1 MKCLERIKVSNMD
14 VKDFDYYLDESLIA
28 QSPLK
33 DRPTCRLML
42 VNRED
47 NSIEDKHFY
56 DILDYLKPGD
66 VLVRNDT
73 KVIPARLFGVKDET
87 GAHVEVLI
95 LKQLEDD
102 IYECLCGNAKAI
114 KVGSTI
120 IFKENVLTAT
130 CLKVLD
136 EGIRHLK
143 FHYHGIFLEVLEEV
157 GETPLPPYIHQ
168 KEQEEGAYQ
177 TVYAKHSGSSAAP
190 TAGFHFDDNLFK
202 KCEEKGVIIVDITLH
217 IGLGT
222 FRPVKVSKVEEHKMH
237 SEQYEISESAAKI
250 LNLALKEHR
259 RIIPIG
265 TTSMRTLEANYK
277 KYGCFVS
284 TKEATDIFITP
295 GFKPFVSNALIT
307 NFHLPKSTLLMLVSA
322 FSSLELMK
330 KAYVHATEEKYRFFS
345 FGDAM
350 FIYG

>member
-1 MKCLERIKVSNMD
+1 MD
-14 VKDFDYYLDESLIA
+14 VKEFDYPLDESLIA
-28 QSPLK
+28 QFPLK
-33 DRPTCRLML
+33 ERSSCRLML
-42 VNRED
+42 VNKANGR
-47 NSIEDKHFY
+47 IEDKHFY
-56 DILDYLKPGD
+56 DIVDYLKPGD

-73 KVIPARLFGVKDET
+73 RVIPARLFGLKEKT

-102 IYECLCGNAKAI
+102 TYECLCGNAKTI
-114 KVGSTI
+114 KVGTNI
-120 IFKENVLTAT
+120 IFKENVLNAT

-143 FHYHGIFLEVLEEV
+143 FHYQGIFLEVLEEV

-168 KEQEEGAYQ
+168 KEQEENAYQ
-177 TVYAKHSGSSAAP
+177 TVYARHSGSSAAP
-190 TAGFHFDDNLFK
+190 TAGFHFDDELFK
-202 KCEEKGVIIVDITLH
+202 KCEEKGVIIVDVTLH

-237 SEQYEISESAAKI
+237 SEQYEISEIAANT

-265 TTSMRTLEANYK
+265 TTSMRTLEANFK
-277 KYGCFVS
+277 KYGRFVP
-284 TKEATDIFITP
+284 TKESTDIFITP
-295 GFKPFVSNALIT
+295 GYEPFVSSALIT

-330 KAYVHATEEKYRFFS
+330 KAYEHATEEKYRFFS

-350 FIYG
+350 FIYD

>member
-1 MKCLERIKVSNMD
+1 MD
-14 VKDFDYYLDESLIA
+14 VKEFDYPLDESLIA
-28 QSPLK
+28 QFPLK
-33 DRPTCRLML
+33 ERSSCRLML
-42 VNRED
+42 VNKANGR
-47 NSIEDKHFY
+47 IEDKHFY
-56 DILDYLKPGD
+56 DIVDYLKPGD

-73 KVIPARLFGVKDET
+73 RVIPARLFGLKEKT

-102 IYECLCGNAKAI
+102 TYECLCGNAKTI
-114 KVGSTI
+114 KVGTNI
-120 IFKENVLTAT
+120 IFKENVLSAT

-143 FHYHGIFLEVLEEV
+143 FHYQGIFLEVLEEV

-168 KEQEEGAYQ
+168 KEQEENAYQ
-177 TVYAKHSGSSAAP
+177 TVYARHSGSSAAP
-190 TAGFHFDDNLFK
+190 TAGFHFDDELFK
-202 KCEEKGVIIVDITLH
+202 KCEEKGVIIVDVTLH

-237 SEQYEISESAAKI
+237 SEQYEISEIAANT

-265 TTSMRTLEANYK
+265 TTSMRTLEANFK
-277 KYGCFVS
+277 KYGRFVP
-284 TKEATDIFITP
+284 TKESTDIFITP
-295 GFKPFVSNALIT
+295 GYEPFVSSALIT

-322 FSSLELMK
+322 FSFLELMK
-330 KAYVHATEEKYRFFS
+330 KAYEHATEEKYRFFS

-350 FIYG
+350 FIYD

>member
-1 MKCLERIKVSNMD
+1 MD
-14 VKDFDYYLDESLIA
+14 VKEFDYPLDESLIA
-28 QSPLK
+28 QFPLK
-33 DRPTCRLML
+33 ERSSCRLML
-42 VNRED
+42 VNKANGR
-47 NSIEDKHFY
+47 IEDKHFY
-56 DILDYLKPGD
+56 DIVDYLKPGD

-73 KVIPARLFGVKDET
+73 RVIPARLFGLKEKT

-102 IYECLCGNAKAI
+102 TYECLCGNAKTI
-114 KVGSTI
+114 KVGTNI
-120 IFKENVLTAT
+120 IFKENVLSAT

-143 FHYHGIFLEVLEEV
+143 FHYQGIFLEVLEEV

-168 KEQEEGAYQ
+168 KEQEENAYQ
-177 TVYAKHSGSSAAP
+177 TVYARHSGSSAAP
-190 TAGFHFDDNLFK
+190 TAGFHFDDELFK
-202 KCEEKGVIIVDITLH
+202 KCEEKGVIIVDVTLH

-237 SEQYEISESAAKI
+237 SEQYEISEIAANT

-265 TTSMRTLEANYK
+265 TTSMRTLEANFK
-277 KYGCFVS
+277 KYGRFVP
-284 TKEATDIFITP
+284 TKESTDIFITP
-295 GFKPFVSNALIT
+295 GYEPFVSSTLIT

-330 KAYVHATEEKYRFFS
+330 KAYEHATEEKYRFFS

-350 FIYG
+350 FIYD

>member
-1 MKCLERIKVSNMD
+1 MD
-14 VKDFDYYLDESLIA
+14 VKEFDYPLDESLIA
-28 QSPLK
+28 QFPLK
-33 DRPTCRLML
+33 ERSSCRLML
-42 VNRED
+42 VNKANGR
-47 NSIEDKHFY
+47 IEDKHFY
-56 DILDYLKPGD
+56 DIVDYLKPGD

-73 KVIPARLFGVKDET
+73 RVIPARLFGLKEKT

-102 IYECLCGNAKAI
+102 TYECLCGNAKAI
-114 KVGSTI
+114 KMGTKI

-143 FHYHGIFLEVLEEV
+143 FHYEGIFLEVLEEV

-168 KEQEEGAYQ
+168 KEQEENAYQ
-177 TVYAKHSGSSAAP
+177 TVYARHSGSSAAP
-190 TAGFHFDDNLFK
+190 TAGFHFDDELFK
-202 KCEEKGVIIVDITLH
+202 KCEEKGVIIVDVTLH

-237 SEQYEISESAAKI
+237 SEQYEISEIAANT

-265 TTSMRTLEANYK
+265 TTSMRTLEANFK
-277 KYGCFVS
+277 KYGRFVP
-284 TKEATDIFITP
+284 TKESTDIFITP
-295 GFKPFVSNALIT
+295 GYEPFVSSALIT
-307 NFHLPKSTLLMLVSA
+307 NFHLPKSTLLMLVAA

-330 KAYVHATEEKYRFFS
+330 KAYEHATEEKYRFFS

-350 FIYG
+350 FIYD

>member
-1 MKCLERIKVSNMD
+1 MD
-14 VKDFDYYLDESLIA
+14 VKEFDYPLDESLIA
-28 QSPLK
+28 QFPLK
-33 DRPTCRLML
+33 ERSSCRLML
-42 VNRED
+42 VNKASGR
-47 NSIEDKHFY
+47 IEDKHFY
-56 DILDYLKPGD
+56 DIVDYLKPGD

-73 KVIPARLFGVKDET
+73 RVIPARLFGLKEKT

-95 LKQLEDD
+95 LKQVEDD
-102 IYECLCGNAKAI
+102 TYECLCGNAKTI
-114 KVGSTI
+114 KVGTNI
-120 IFKENVLTAT
+120 IFKENVLSAT

-143 FHYHGIFLEVLEEV
+143 FHYQGIFLEVLEEV

-168 KEQEEGAYQ
+168 KEQEENAYQ
-177 TVYAKHSGSSAAP
+177 TVYARHSGSSAAP
-190 TAGFHFDDNLFK
+190 TAGFHFDDELFK
-202 KCEEKGVIIVDITLH
+202 KCEEKGVVIVDVTLH

-222 FRPVKVSKVEEHKMH
+222 FRPVKVEKVEEHKMH
-237 SEQYEISESAAKI
+237 SEHYEISENAANS

-265 TTSMRTLEANYK
+265 TTSMRTLEANFK
-277 KYGCFVS
+277 KYGRFVP

-295 GFKPFVSNALIT
+295 GYKPFVSSALIT

-330 KAYVHATEEKYRFFS
+330 KAYTHATKEKYRFFS

-350 FIYG
+350 FIYE

>member
-1 MKCLERIKVSNMD
+1 MD
-14 VKDFDYYLDESLIA
+14 VKDFDYPLDESLIA
-28 QSPLK
+28 QAPLK

-42 VNRED
+42 VNRQDE
-47 NSIEDKHFY
+47 SIEDKHFY

-102 IYECLCGNAKAI
+102 TYECLCGNAKAI
-114 KVGSTI
+114 KVGTKI

-143 FHYHGIFLEVLEEV
+143 FHYEGIFLEVLEEV

-177 TVYAKHSGSSAAP
+177 TVYAKHVGSSAAP
-190 TAGFHFDDNLFK
+190 TAGFHFDDYLFQ
-202 KCEEKGVIIVDITLH
+202 KCLDKGVIIADITLH

-222 FRPVKVSKVEEHKMH
+222 FRPVKVDKVEEHKMH
-237 SEQYEISESAAKI
+237 SEQYEISESAAKT
-250 LNLALKEHR
+250 LNLALAERR

-265 TTSMRTLEANYK
+265 TTSMRTLEANFK
-277 KYGCFVS
+277 KYGRFIA

-295 GFKPFVSNALIT
+295 GYTPFVSSALIT

-330 KAYVHATEEKYRFFS
+330 KAYKHATEEKYRFFS

>member
-1 MKCLERIKVSNMD
+1 MD
-14 VKDFDYYLDESLIA
+14 VKEFDYPLDESLIA
-28 QSPLK
+28 QFPLK
-33 DRPTCRLML
+33 ERSSCRLML
-42 VNRED
+42 VNKANGR
-47 NSIEDKHFY
+47 IEDKHFY
-56 DILDYLKPGD
+56 DIDDYLKPGD

-73 KVIPARLFGVKDET
+73 RVIPARLFGLKEKT

-102 IYECLCGNAKAI
+102 TYECLCGNAKTI
-114 KVGSTI
+114 KVGTNI
-120 IFKENVLTAT
+120 IFKENVLSAT

-143 FHYHGIFLEVLEEV
+143 FHYQGIFLEVLEEV

-168 KEQEEGAYQ
+168 KEQEENAYQ
-177 TVYAKHSGSSAAP
+177 TVYARHSGSSAAP
-190 TAGFHFDDNLFK
+190 TAGFHFDDELFK
-202 KCEEKGVIIVDITLH
+202 KCEDKGVIIVDVTLH

-237 SEQYEISESAAKI
+237 SEQYEISEIAANT

-265 TTSMRTLEANYK
+265 TTSMRTLEANFK
-277 KYGCFVS
+277 KYGRFVP
-284 TKEATDIFITP
+284 TKESTDIFITP
-295 GFKPFVSNALIT
+295 GYEPFVSSALIT

-330 KAYVHATEEKYRFFS
+330 KAYEHATEEKYRFFS

-350 FIYG
+350 FIYD

>member
-1 MKCLERIKVSNMD
+1 MD
-14 VKDFDYYLDESLIA
+14 VKEFDYPLDESLIA
-28 QSPLK
+28 QFPLK
-33 DRPTCRLML
+33 ERSSCRLML
-42 VNRED
+42 VNKANGR
-47 NSIEDKHFY
+47 IEDKHFY
-56 DILDYLKPGD
+56 DIVDYLKPGD

-73 KVIPARLFGVKDET
+73 RVIPARLFGLKEKT

-102 IYECLCGNAKAI
+102 TYECLCGNAKTI
-114 KVGSTI
+114 KVGTNI
-120 IFKENVLTAT
+120 IFKENVLSAT

-143 FHYHGIFLEVLEEV
+143 FHYQGIFLEVLEEV

-168 KEQEEGAYQ
+168 KEQEENAYQ
-177 TVYAKHSGSSAAP
+177 TVYARHSGSSAAP
-190 TAGFHFDDNLFK
+190 TAGFHFDDELFK
-202 KCEEKGVIIVDITLH
+202 KCEEKGVIIVDVTLH

-237 SEQYEISESAAKI
+237 SEQYEISEIAANT

-265 TTSMRTLEANYK
+265 TTSMRTLEANFK
-277 KYGCFVS
+277 KYGRFVP
-284 TKEATDIFITP
+284 TKESTDIFITP
-295 GFKPFVSNALIT
+295 GYEPFVSSALIT

-330 KAYVHATEEKYRFFS
+330 KAYEHATEEKYRFFS

-350 FIYG
+350 FIYD

>member
-1 MKCLERIKVSNMD
+1 MD
-14 VKDFDYYLDESLIA
+14 VTEFDYPLDESLIA
-28 QSPLK
+28 QFPLK
-33 DRPTCRLML
+33 ERSSCRLML
-42 VNRED
+42 VNKANGR
-47 NSIEDKHFY
+47 IEDKHFY
-56 DILDYLKPGD
+56 DIVDYLKPGD

-73 KVIPARLFGVKDET
+73 RVIPARLFGLKEKT
-87 GAHVEVLI
+87 GAYVEVLI

-102 IYECLCGNAKAI
+102 TYECLCGNAKTI
-114 KVGSTI
+114 KVGTNI
-120 IFKENVLTAT
+120 IFKENVLSAT

-143 FHYHGIFLEVLEEV
+143 FHYRGIFLEVLEEV

-168 KEQEEGAYQ
+168 KEQEENAYQ
-177 TVYAKHSGSSAAP
+177 TVYARHSGSSAAP
-190 TAGFHFDDNLFK
+190 TAGFHFDDELFK
-202 KCEEKGVIIVDITLH
+202 KCEEKGVIIVDVTLH

-222 FRPVKVSKVEEHKMH
+222 FRPVKVSKIEEHKMH
-237 SEQYEISESAAKI
+237 SEQYEISEIAANT

-265 TTSMRTLEANYK
+265 TTSMRTLEANFK
-277 KYGCFVS
+277 KYGRFVP
-284 TKEATDIFITP
+284 TKESTDIFITP
-295 GFKPFVSNALIT
+295 GYEPFVSSALIT

-330 KAYVHATEEKYRFFS
+330 KAYEHAIEEKYRFFS

-350 FIYG
+350 FIYD

>member
-1 MKCLERIKVSNMD
+1 MD
-14 VKDFDYYLDESLIA
+14 VKEFDYPLDESLIA
-28 QSPLK
+28 QFPLK
-33 DRPTCRLML
+33 ERSSCRLML
-42 VNRED
+42 VNKANGR
-47 NSIEDKHFY
+47 IEDKHFY
-56 DILDYLKPGD
+56 DIVDYLKPGD

-73 KVIPARLFGVKDET
+73 RVIPARLFGLKEKT

-95 LKQLEDD
+95 LKQLEDNT
-102 IYECLCGNAKAI
+102 YECLCGNAKTI
-114 KVGSTI
+114 KVGTNI
-120 IFKENVLTAT
+120 IFKENVLSAT

-143 FHYHGIFLEVLEEV
+143 FHYQGIFLEVLEEV

-168 KEQEEGAYQ
+168 KEQEENAYQ
-177 TVYAKHSGSSAAP
+177 TVYARHSGSSAAP
-190 TAGFHFDDNLFK
+190 TAGFHFDDELFK
-202 KCEEKGVIIVDITLH
+202 KCEEKGVIIVDVTLH

-237 SEQYEISESAAKI
+237 SEQYEISEIAANT

-265 TTSMRTLEANYK
+265 TTSMRTLEANFK
-277 KYGCFVS
+277 KYGRFVP
-284 TKEATDIFITP
+284 TKESTDIFITP
-295 GFKPFVSNALIT
+295 GYEPFVSSALIT

-330 KAYVHATEEKYRFFS
+330 KAYEHATEEKYRFFS

-350 FIYG
+350 FIYD

>member
-1 MKCLERIKVSNMD
+1 MD
-14 VKDFDYYLDESLIA
+14 VKEFDYPLDESLIA
-28 QSPLK
+28 QFPLK
-33 DRPTCRLML
+33 ERSSCRLML
-42 VNRED
+42 VNKANGR
-47 NSIEDKHFY
+47 IEDKHFY
-56 DILDYLKPGD
+56 DIVDYLKPGD

-73 KVIPARLFGVKDET
+73 RVIPARLFGLKEKT

-102 IYECLCGNAKAI
+102 TYECLCGNAKTI
-114 KVGSTI
+114 KVGTNI
-120 IFKENVLTAT
+120 IFKENVLSAT

-143 FHYHGIFLEVLEEV
+143 FHYQGIFLEVLEEV

-168 KEQEEGAYQ
+168 KEQEENAYQ
-177 TVYAKHSGSSAAP
+177 TVYARHSGSSAAP
-190 TAGFHFDDNLFK
+190 TAGFHFDDELFK
-202 KCEEKGVIIVDITLH
+202 KCEEKGVIIVDVTLH

-237 SEQYEISESAAKI
+237 SEQYEISEIAANT

-265 TTSMRTLEANYK
+265 TTSMRTLEANFK
-277 KYGCFVS
+277 KYGRFVP
-284 TKEATDIFITP
+284 TKESTDIFITP
-295 GFKPFVSNALIT
+295 GYESFVSSALIT

-330 KAYVHATEEKYRFFS
+330 KAYEHATEEKYRFFS

-350 FIYG
+350 FIYD

>member
-1 MKCLERIKVSNMD
+1 MD
-14 VKDFDYYLDESLIA
+14 VKEFDYPLDESLIA
-28 QSPLK
+28 QFPLK
-33 DRPTCRLML
+33 ERSSCRLML
-42 VNRED
+42 VNKANGR
-47 NSIEDKHFY
+47 IEDKHFY
-56 DILDYLKPGD
+56 DIVDYLKPGD

-73 KVIPARLFGVKDET
+73 RVIPARLFGLKEKT

-102 IYECLCGNAKAI
+102 TYECLCGNAKTI
-114 KVGSTI
+114 KIGTNI
-120 IFKENVLTAT
+120 IFKENVLSAT

-143 FHYHGIFLEVLEEV
+143 FHYQGIFLEVLEEV

-168 KEQEEGAYQ
+168 KEQEENAYQ
-177 TVYAKHSGSSAAP
+177 TVYARHSGSSAAP
-190 TAGFHFDDNLFK
+190 TAGFHFDDELFR
-202 KCEEKGVIIVDITLH
+202 KCEEKGVIIVDVTLH

-237 SEQYEISESAAKI
+237 SEQYEISEIAANT

-265 TTSMRTLEANYK
+265 TTSMRTLEANFK
-277 KYGCFVS
+277 KYGRFIP
-284 TKEATDIFITP
+284 TKESTDIFITP
-295 GFKPFVSNALIT
+295 GYEPFVSSALIT

-330 KAYVHATEEKYRFFS
+330 KAYEHATEEKYRFFS

-350 FIYG
+350 FIYD